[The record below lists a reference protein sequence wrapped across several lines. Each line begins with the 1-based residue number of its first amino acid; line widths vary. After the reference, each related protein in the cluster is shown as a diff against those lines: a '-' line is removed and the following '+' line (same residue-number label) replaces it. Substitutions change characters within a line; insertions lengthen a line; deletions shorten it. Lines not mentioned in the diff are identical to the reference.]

1 MDFNRRFY
9 GWAELHES
17 AAAMSVIDGLTRVTR
32 RAMERY
38 ASLSAMELEA
48 ILHAMNMSGADLGH
62 RFCYADYLGGLAH
75 VQWSYLPDEDFFLL
89 SPMCLAFPSPR
100 PIDRV
105 SLQANGV
112 MCTLAPGE
120 VSAMYR
126 LALENNSVRVHVRD
140 AHPAIARGAPPVCAY
155 CLTRADN
162 LLRCTCGMVRYC
174 DRQCQ
179 RSHWRAG
186 HKALCRWCISCM
198 ESFGPMEVNE

>member
-1 MDFNRRFY
+1 MTFNRRFY

-48 ILHAMNMSGADLGH
+48 ILHAMNRSGADLGH
-62 RFCYADYLGGLAH
+62 RFCYDGFLGGLAH

-89 SPMCLAFPSPR
+89 APMCPAFPSPR

-105 SLQANGV
+105 CLRGNGV

-126 LALENNSVRVHVRD
+126 VALENNSVRFHLRD
-140 AHPAIARGAPPVCAY
+140 AIPAIARGAPSVCAC
-155 CLTRADN
+155 CLTRGDT

-179 RSHWRAG
+179 RSHWRVG

-198 ESFGPMEVNE
+198 ESFGPMEE